1 MWLAILIFWHW
12 LWMHSLVD
20 ILRGSEV
27 AIASHPQSLR
37 WLWKLPCH
45 EWRNVD
51 YCCCWWRYC
60 SSRRFRHF
68 SRARL
73 RRRRARLAT
82 CRPLC
87 RSALSQRQPVDSCR
101 PWIPEPTGCF
111 RFEPDILEKYID
123 IINSF
128 INVVYGINNTKHG
141 ESGKGLVWYRN
152 DCFLRNREICCP
164 WEIQIRMTNQWEW
177 LDFFLTKIVERI
189 HNKTKTRWKSLRF
202 CFRSWVKIIQKFKL
216 ASSLFSLK
224 RKRKNRLL
232 SNEM

>member
-1 MWLAILIFWHW
+1 MISDTDLLTLIVNA
-12 LWMHSLVD
+12 SLVD
-20 ILRGSEV
+20 ILRGPEV
-27 AIASHPQSLR
+27 ATASHPQSLR

-128 INVVYGINNTKHG
+128 VNVVYGINNTKHG
-141 ESGKGLVWYRN
+141 ESGKGLVGYRKETIV
-152 DCFLRNREICCP
+152 FSGNR
-164 WEIQIRMTNQWEW
+164 QGN
-177 LDFFLTKIVERI
+177 
-189 HNKTKTRWKSLRF
+189 
-202 CFRSWVKIIQKFKL
+202 
-216 ASSLFSLK
+216 
-224 RKRKNRLL
+224 LL
-232 SNEM
+232 SVGNSDTDDQIMRMVRFLSHQNLWENSQ